1 MAAPSCPIAVN
12 RQENGKRRV
21 QLYIGCI
28 CVLCVKQCTSYHK
41 IVNWIEFHDVPL
53 SVPTLVISVADKVAG
68 NLLEFLHCN
77 GIAAWLLTTS
87 KEKSR
92 M

>member
-1 MAAPSCPIAVN
+1 MWLTGTDATPMPSQCPWQPQVRTRISHS
-12 RQENGKRRV
+12 KRRG

-28 CVLCVKQCTSYHK
+28 CVLCVKHYTSYHK

-53 SVPTLVISVADKVAG
+53 SVSTPIISVDDKVAG

-77 GIAAWLLTTS
+77 GVAT
-87 KEKSR
+87 
-92 M
+92 

>member
-1 MAAPSCPIAVN
+1 MAAPSCPIAAN
-12 RQENGKRRV
+12 RQEDGKRSI

-28 CVLCVKQCTSYHK
+28 CVLCVKHCTLYHK

-53 SVPTLVISVADKVAG
+53 SVPTLVIFVAAKVAG

-77 GIAAWLLTTS
+77 GIAAWLLTTN

>member
-1 MAAPSCPIAVN
+1 MAAPSCPVAVN
-12 RQENGKRRV
+12 RQEDGKRRI

-28 CVLCVKQCTSYHK
+28 CVLCVKQCTSYRK

-68 NLLEFLHCN
+68 NLFLN
-77 GIAAWLLTTS
+77 FFIAMA
-87 KEKSR
+87 
-92 M
+92 